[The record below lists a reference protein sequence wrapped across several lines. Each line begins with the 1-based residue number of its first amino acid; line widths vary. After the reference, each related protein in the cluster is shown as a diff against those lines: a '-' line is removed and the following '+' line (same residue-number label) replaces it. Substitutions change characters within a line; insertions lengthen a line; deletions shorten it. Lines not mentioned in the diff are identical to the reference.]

1 MCHRERRKPVVILL
15 RSVETPPLPP
25 PPPPPAPRRRI
36 HLILLAATF
45 VTLTMAGAWFWADT
59 GLTDWGWEMLSPRV
73 LVQGLPYALLVL
85 LILGAHE
92 LGHYFA
98 CRFYG
103 VHATLPF
110 FIPGL
115 PMPIGT
121 FGAVIRIRS
130 QIPSRR
136 ALFDIAAAGPIA
148 GFAIALPVLAI
159 GVAFARPMPTTAEPH
174 GMFLGPPLV
183 SWLLERV
190 FHGDANLQVGPIY
203 GAAWVGM
210 LVTSLNLLPVGQL
223 DGGHVVYALFGRW
236 HGRIAR
242 LFFVVVLAMGFLGW
256 EGWFVWA
263 AMLAF
268 ALGVQHPDTLD
279 HDTPLD
285 PRRKLAAW
293 LTIGVFLLT
302 FMPVPLSVVRKGPTE
317 AAREMPRR
325 SRPRTPP
332 APQDDTDAH
341 GRHLQDIRLN
351 GESWLAIGY
360 PASA

>member
-223 DGGHVVYALFGRW
+223 DGGHALFAVSPSLHRVVSW
-236 HGRIAR
+236 VTIA
-242 LFFVVVLAMGFLGW
+242 
-256 EGWFVWA
+256 
-263 AMLAF
+263 AF
-268 ALGVQHPDTLD
+268 AAFIAFEGVFAHTFSSYGLWLIILLILRGRHPRLTDEV
-279 HDTPLD
+279 TPLD
-285 PRRKLAAW
+285 GRRAALTWGLALMLA
-293 LTIGVFLLT
+293 LT
-302 FMPVPLSVVRKGPTE
+302 FIPVPLQVV
-317 AAREMPRR
+317 
-325 SRPRTPP
+325 
-332 APQDDTDAH
+332 
-341 GRHLQDIRLN
+341 
-351 GESWLAIGY
+351 
-360 PASA
+360 